1 MRIAAKQRLCTWVA
15 AGMLLAAIAAPA
27 AAAEDPP
34 EYTAAISEAVSEY
47 QAGNFA
53 ESRALFERA
62 NALMPNARTLRG
74 LGMVEFELRNYPA
87 SVDFLEKALLSSAK
101 PLESELRAETQ
112 QLLLRARGFVG
123 RFTLVLDP
131 QGASVSVDGEEVALD
146 PSGALMLAVGD
157 HVLDTRAPGHIADHR
172 KLRVTGGE
180 DVQLRVVLP
189 LQAAVAPVAATPVAP
204 ARARADGD
212 NDTVFS
218 SPWFWVAVGA
228 VAIGAGVGV
237 GLALA
242 HGGTHPARNY
252 GGDTDQVLSGP

>member
-1 MRIAAKQRLCTWVA
+1 LW
-15 AGMLLAAIAAPA
+15 LAASTAPA
-27 AAAEDPP
+27 AAADDPP

-47 QAGNFA
+47 QAGNFP

-62 NALMPNARTLRG
+62 NALLPNARTLRG

-87 SVDFLEKALLSSAK
+87 CVDYLERSLISSAK
-101 PLESELRAETQ
+101 PLDGDLRTETQ
-112 QLLLRARGFVG
+112 RLLQRARGFVG
-123 RFTLVLDP
+123 RFAIALDP
-131 QGASVSVDGEEVALD
+131 SAATISVDGEEVALD
-146 PSGALMLAVGD
+146 ASGTLVLAVGD
-157 HVLDTRAPGHIADHR
+157 HVLDARAPGHVPDHR

-180 DVQLRVVLP
+180 NVQLRVVLP

-204 ARARADGD
+204 EPAHADGD

-237 GLALA
+237 GLAVA
-242 HGGTHPARNY
+242 HGGSHPARNY

>member
-1 MRIAAKQRLCTWVA
+1 MKRRLLTCVA
-15 AGMLLAAIAAPA
+15 ACSWLAASAGP

-87 SVDFLEKALLSSAK
+87 SVDFLEKALISEVK
-101 PLESELRAETQ
+101 PLDGDLRAETQ
-112 QLLLRARGFVG
+112 RLLQRARGFVG
-123 RFTLVLDP
+123 RFEIALEPADATI
-131 QGASVSVDGEEVALD
+131 SVDGEQVALD
-146 PSGALMLAVGD
+146 ANGGLVLAVGD
-157 HVLDTRAPGHIADHR
+157 HVLDTRAPGHSADHR

-180 DVQLRVVLP
+180 NTHLRVVLP
-189 LQAAVAPVAATPVAP
+189 SQAAVAPMAATPVAP
-204 ARARADGD
+204 PPATADRD
-212 NDTVFS
+212 DDTVLS

-237 GLALA
+237 GLAVA
-242 HGGTHPARNY
+242 NQDTRSARNY
-252 GGDTDQVLSGP
+252 GGDTAQVLSGP

>member
-1 MRIAAKQRLCTWVA
+1 
-15 AGMLLAAIAAPA
+15 LLAASAAP

-34 EYTAAISEAVSEY
+34 EYAAAISEAVSEY

-87 SVDFLEKALLSSAK
+87 SVDFLEKALICKQK
-101 PLESELRAETQ
+101 PLDGELRAETQ
-112 QLLLRARGFVG
+112 RLLQRARGFVG
-123 RFTLVLDP
+123 RFEVALEP
-131 QGASVSVDGEEVALD
+131 AGATISVDGEEVALD
-146 PSGALMLAVGD
+146 ANGGLVLAVGD

-180 DVQLRVVLP
+180 NAQLRVVLP
-189 LQAAVAPVAATPVAP
+189 SQAAVAPVAATPVAP
-204 ARARADGD
+204 PTAAADRED
-212 NDTVFS
+212 DTVFS

-228 VAIGAGVGV
+228 VAIGGGVGV
-237 GLALA
+237 GLAVA
-242 HGGTHPARNY
+242 HRDTHPARNY
-252 GGDTDQVLSGP
+252 GGDTAQVLSGP